1 MSKTPKNQSA
11 PDEGLDELLKDFG
24 VVFQWLRQNSV
35 DAMNQKAWL
44 SLDLS
49 MPQVKALFSTVRA
62 GRLRSKELAALLG
75 VGPPAVTAIVD
86 KLVRKKLLRREHDV
100 DDRRVVWLVPTPQA
114 TALHER
120 LVGAGRASLRALFQ
134 SLSPQELSHVQVGIA
149 AMAAAVAH
157 REVKS

>member
-1 MSKTPKNQSA
+1 MTKAPKPTPT
-11 PDEGLDELLKDFG
+11 DELDPLLRDFG

-35 DAMNQKAWL
+35 DTMNQKAWL

-49 MPQVKALFSTVRA
+49 MPQVRALFSIVRA

-86 KLVRKKLLRREHDV
+86 KLARKKLLRREHDV

-120 LVGAGRASLRALFQ
+120 LVGAGRASLRALFA
-134 SLSPQELSHVQVGIA
+134 SLSPRDLNQVKAGIA
-149 AMAAAVAH
+149 AMAAAVAQH
-157 REVKS
+157 EVKS